1 MEEKD
6 SKPIHFTALK
16 KIKLSEIRQS
26 YNRKSKSTE
35 GFKKD
40 SNIYGYLINNID
52 CEN

>member
-16 KIKLSEIRQS
+16 KLNFPKFGKVI
-26 YNRKSKSTE
+26 TE
-35 GFKKD
+35 KAKALRVLKKI
-40 SNIYGYLINNID
+40 SNIYEYLINNID